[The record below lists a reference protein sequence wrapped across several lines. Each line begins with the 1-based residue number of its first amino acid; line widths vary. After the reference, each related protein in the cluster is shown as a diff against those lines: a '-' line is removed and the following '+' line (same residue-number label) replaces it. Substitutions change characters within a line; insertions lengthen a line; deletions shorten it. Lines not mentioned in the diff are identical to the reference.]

1 MVSPASAF
9 HVTVIIEVGVIVLLL
24 GLACGHSSF
33 CLTPHGHNRGG
44 HCCVNVGLA
53 CGHSSSA
60 LHLTVIT
67 EVGIAVLMWGTQAV
81 VSPVSA
87 LHPTVIIEVGI
98 AVLMWGLPVSV
109 HFLFFT
115 PQS

>member
-9 HVTVIIEVGVIVLLL
+9 HITVIIEVGVIVLMW
-24 GLACGHSSF
+24 GL
-33 CLTPHGHNRGG
+33 P
-44 HCCVNVGLA
+44 VVIPV
-53 CGHSSSA
+53 SA

-87 LHPTVIIEVGI
+87 
-98 AVLMWGLPVSV
+98 
-109 HFLFFT
+109 
-115 PQS
+115 